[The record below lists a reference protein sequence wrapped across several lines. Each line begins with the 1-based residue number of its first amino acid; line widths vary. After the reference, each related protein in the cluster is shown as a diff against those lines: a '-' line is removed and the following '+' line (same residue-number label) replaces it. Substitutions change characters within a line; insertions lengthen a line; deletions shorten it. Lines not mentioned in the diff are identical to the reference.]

1 MEIPEIRRCRHC
13 VLPETVPFVE
23 FDATGIC
30 RHCRAKAFSTEGS
43 PQEELVRRCGR
54 LTKNADGNDCIVALS
69 GGRDSSYVL
78 HYAVRVL
85 GLNPLVFI
93 YDWGMLTETG
103 RENQIKMLKTLRLKE
118 VFLEDNPSLKQRNI
132 RRNLD
137 AWLSASAPAPGLIP
151 LFMAGDKPFFYFAR
165 KLKRERRLEMLL
177 SGLTDIEA
185 EDFKEGFCGVRTE
198 SFVSGKNHYGL
209 HPAQK
214 LKVIGYYG
222 AQFLRNPRYLNASIL
237 DTLFG
242 FYSYYLLP
250 HDYFTNLFQY
260 VPWDEETMLRT
271 LKAEY
276 DWRPEPDAA
285 SSWRTGDAS
294 APFIHYLF
302 LSLYGFTENDF
313 LRSNQIRRGM
323 ISRPAALARL
333 GEENKPRLDGVK
345 SFCRRIDLNSDYLTE
360 RVGIFADALRSGR
373 CSMASQR
380 PMADHG

>member
-1 MEIPEIRRCRHC
+1 MERC
-13 VLPETVPFVE
+13 
-23 FDATGIC
+23 
-30 RHCRAKAFSTEGS
+30 K
-43 PQEELVRRCGR
+43 R
-54 LTKNADGNDCIVALS
+54 LEKDSDGNDCIVSLS
-69 GGRDSSYVL
+69 GGRDSSFVL

-85 GLNPLVFI
+85 GLKPLVFI

-103 RENQIKMLKTLRLKE
+103 RENQVKMIKALGLNE
-118 VFLEDNPSLKQRNI
+118 VFVKDNPSLKQRNI

-137 AWLSASAPAPGLIP
+137 VWLSAPAPAPGLIP

-165 KLKRERRLEMLL
+165 RLKLERRHEMTLAGF
-177 SGLTDIEA
+177 SDIEA
-185 EDFKEGFCGVRTE
+185 EDFKEGFCGVRTD
-198 SFVSGKNHYGL
+198 SFLAGKKHYGL
-209 HPAQK
+209 LPAQK
-214 LKVIGYYG
+214 LKVVGYYA
-222 AQFLRNPRYLNASIL
+222 AQFLKNPRYLNPSIV

-260 VPWDEETMLRT
+260 VAWDEEKVLSALRS
-271 LKAEY
+271 EY

-302 LSLYGFTENDF
+302 LTLYGFTENDF

-333 GEENKPRLDGVK
+333 AEENKPRLDGVK
-345 SFCRRIDLNSDYLTE
+345 SFCRRIGLNYDYLIE
-360 RVGIFADALRSGR
+360 RVGVFADEIRLGR
-373 CSMASQR
+373 GSMASQR
-380 PMADHG
+380 PMANHQ